1 MKDPKRAGILRVS
14 FFLGLV
20 LGTLLLASDVFA
32 AEKISSGRK
41 IWDNIM
47 LFLNFGILVFLFL
60 KYAKK
65 PLMTYL
71 RGVKQDM
78 EENLNDINGQLEN
91 AKSHLGEETK
101 RIEDIDQRINE
112 IKENILEMG
121 RREKEHIINQ
131 GKIAADK
138 MIKDA
143 EEYAVYKTA
152 LARKILS
159 DEMVDMAID
168 MVEKNLKKGISEED
182 HDRLISQ
189 FVVNL
194 ESDKKKTI

>member
-194 ESDKKKTI
+194 ESDKKK